1 MPTGLSKDYKNVIFG
16 KEAPMNIAGSRL
28 FRLCLPRLCVS
39 AAAALLMAGGMLAAP
54 AAAQGAA
61 QGGRAKADPHMLA
74 ENRVWIDEHSRWQ
87 SEHLAA
93 ARRLEAVIAA
103 LKGLDTSLDDHGA
116 QVRAHVAALAEGKDV
131 EAQIAAHA
139 LLRAA
144 HEEERIAHHDLMN
157 ALQLIELEIA
167 KEQAREPSDRVRDR
181 R

>member
-1 MPTGLSKDYKNVIFG
+1 M
-16 KEAPMNIAGSRL
+16 SRL
-28 FRLCLPRLCVS
+28 WLP
-39 AAAALLMAGGMLAAP
+39 AAAAVLMSGAMLAAP
-54 AAAQGAA
+54 AAAQGTA

-93 ARRLEAVIAA
+93 ARRLETVIAA

-116 QVRAHVAALAEGKDV
+116 QVRAHVAALAKGGAS
-131 EAQIAAHA
+131 EAEIAAHA
-139 LLRAA
+139 MLRAA

-157 ALQLIELEIA
+157 AIELIELEMA
-167 KEQAREPSDRVRDR
+167 KEQARERTDRVRDR